1 MFSEA
6 WWTVSSKVPLSLRE
20 RKKQGSM
27 RRLKEAAR
35 ELMWEK
41 GYDEA
46 TTREIA
52 DRAEIGEATLFRYVA
67 SKLDLFMLV
76 YGEDFEAVIDECAA
90 VEAKLA
96 AEGPT
101 GEPQV
106 YIDRI
111 VNLYCRLAGLYVRYP
126 SLAYT
131 YVKESFSSETDIG
144 LGGLAHGDRW
154 YSLLESVIQKAQAA
168 GAFLGSDVGVTA
180 QNCHALYVHEVLRS
194 HGRRLPAAGMPERLR
209 WRLESMLEPM
219 ATRRSGF

>member
-1 MFSEA
+1 MS
-6 WWTVSSKVPLSLRE
+6 
-20 RKKQGSM
+20 
-27 RRLKEAAR
+27 RLKAAAR

-52 DRAEIGEATLFRYVA
+52 ERADIGEATLFRYVS

-76 YGEDFEAVIDECAA
+76 YGEEFGAVIDECSA
-90 VEAKLA
+90 VEVAFDA
-96 AEGPT
+96 GDSS
-101 GEPQV
+101 GNPQV

-111 VNLYCRLAGLYVRYP
+111 VHLYTRLSSLYVRYP
-126 SLAYT
+126 ALAYT

-154 YSLLESVIQKAQAA
+154 YGLLEAIIGQAEA
-168 GAFLGSDVGVTA
+168 SGAFPESDIGVTA

-194 HGRRLPAAGMPERLR
+194 HGRRLPAAGMTDRLR
-209 WRLESMLEPM
+209 LRLETMLGPIGSG
-219 ATRRSGF
+219 RS

>member
-1 MFSEA
+1 MSLK
-6 WWTVSSKVPLSLRE
+6 VSLSLRE
-20 RKKQGSM
+20 RKKQESM

-35 ELMWEK
+35 DLMWEK

-76 YGEDFEAVIDECAA
+76 YGEEFEAVIDECAA
-90 VEAKLA
+90 VETKLA
-96 AEGPT
+96 AKGPT
-101 GEPQV
+101 NDPQA

-111 VNLYCRLAGLYVRYP
+111 VDIYCRLAALYPRYP

-154 YSLLESVIQKAQAA
+154 YSLLESVIQQAQAA
-168 GAFLGSDVGVTA
+168 GAFLGSDAGMTA

-194 HGRRLPAAGMPERLR
+194 HARRLPAAGMPERLR
-209 WRLESMLEPM
+209 LRLESMLEPM
-219 ATRRSGF
+219 GARRSGL

>member
-1 MFSEA
+1 
-6 WWTVSSKVPLSLRE
+6 
-20 RKKQGSM
+20 M

-35 ELMWEK
+35 DLMWEK

-76 YGEDFEAVIDECAA
+76 YGEEFEAVIDGCTA

-96 AEGPT
+96 AEGLT
-101 GEPQV
+101 DDPQA
-106 YIDRI
+106 YIGRI
-111 VNLYCRLAGLYVRYP
+111 VNLYCRLATLYVRYP

-144 LGGLAHGDRW
+144 LSGLAHGDRW
-154 YSLLESVIQKAQAA
+154 YSILESVIHHAQSA
-168 GAFLGSDVGVTA
+168 GAFWGSDAGVTA

-194 HGRRLPAAGMPERLR
+194 HGRRLPAAEMPERLR
-209 WRLESMLEPM
+209 RRLESMLEPM
-219 ATRRSGF
+219 GTRRT